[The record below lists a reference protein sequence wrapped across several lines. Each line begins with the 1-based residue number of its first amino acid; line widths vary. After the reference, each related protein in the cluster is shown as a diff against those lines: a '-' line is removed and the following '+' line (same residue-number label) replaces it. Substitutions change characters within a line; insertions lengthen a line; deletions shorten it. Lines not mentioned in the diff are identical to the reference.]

1 MIGTAIISLVSGL
14 LTGSLP
20 EIIKEIRETR
30 ASKREQD
37 FVKLQHEM
45 EVERMRAQMDMKI
58 RESDTQLAA
67 EEFRAMRDHLTAI
80 VEAQYRPTGFR
91 WIDAL
96 NALIRPTI
104 SAAIMVLFMYL
115 SIVYADGLVD
125 QFYAGKMTYAELDK
139 AIWGSLVGEAIMAT
153 LWFLF
158 GYKVK
163 AGLRGQ

>member
-1 MIGTAIISLVSGL
+1 MLGTAIVSLISGL

-20 EIIKEIRETR
+20 EIIKEIRESR
-30 ASKREQD
+30 SSSRERE
-37 FVKLQHEM
+37 FVKLQHNL

-58 RESDTQLAA
+58 QESDTQLAA

-80 VEAQYRPTGFR
+80 VEAQYRPTGFK

-104 SAAIMVLFMYL
+104 SAAIMTLFMYL
-115 SIVYADGLVD
+115 SVVYANGLVE
-125 QFYAGKMTYAELDK
+125 QFYAGKMNAAELDK

-163 AGLRGQ
+163 AGIRGQ